1 MTEEELKRLI
11 SQAVSEAM
19 DKSMAETLLKLGI
32 DVDEPLELQKDM
44 QHLRAWRQSIT
55 TVKKQS
61 LTTAIGVIT
70 MGVLG
75 LIWLAIKGGTNG

>member
-1 MTEEELKRLI
+1 MTEEELRRLI
-11 SQAVSEAM
+11 SQTVKEAVDDA
-19 DKSMAETLLKLGI
+19 MAENLLKLGI

-44 QHLRAWRQSIT
+44 QHVRAWRKSFE

-70 MGVLG
+70 MGVIG
-75 LIWLAIKGGTNG
+75 LIWLAIKGGSNG